1 MRPKVKFVP
10 VWTGAIEGRAVNII
24 KTFFG
29 QLGPHHEF
37 DDLMQEAFLVYWR
50 CRKAYMGKVDNPKW
64 FMALF
69 QTALRGHL
77 INLRGRR
84 PRYSL
89 LGEDDVPDLAVE
101 DTRSY
106 LLVTLQQLPAEMLQA
121 LEIAI
126 AAPKEVLPKRLSSSA
141 LRQLQTRITSLIY

>member
-1 MRPKVKFVP
+1 MTRPKVKFVP
-10 VWTGAIEGRAVNII
+10 TWTGPIEGRAVNVVRS
-24 KTFFG
+24 FYG
-29 QLGPHHEF
+29 QFAEHHEF

-50 CRKAYMGKVDNPKW
+50 CRKAYIGKVDNPKW

-77 INLRGRR
+77 INLLGRR

-89 LGEDDVPDLAVE
+89 GGDEESDLLVE
-101 DTRSY
+101 DNSSY
-106 LLVTLQQLPAEMLQA
+106 LLTTLQQLPAEMLRA

-126 AAPKEVLPKRLSSSA
+126 ATPSEVLPKRLSSSA
-141 LRQLQTRITSLIY
+141 LRQLQTCITNFIS